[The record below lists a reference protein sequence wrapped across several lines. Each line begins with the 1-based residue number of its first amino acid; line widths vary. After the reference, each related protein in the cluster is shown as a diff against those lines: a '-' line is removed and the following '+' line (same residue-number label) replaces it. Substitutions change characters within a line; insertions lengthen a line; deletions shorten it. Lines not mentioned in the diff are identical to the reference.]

1 MTQTTDEPTD
11 GSIEASQTPRGDGQT
26 HLVLEGESD
35 EEWLASADTVD
46 LGVWV

>member
-1 MTQTTDEPTD
+1 MTNITARQTR
-11 GSIEASQTPRGDGQT
+11 RGDGRE
-26 HLVLEGESD
+26 HLVLRGESD